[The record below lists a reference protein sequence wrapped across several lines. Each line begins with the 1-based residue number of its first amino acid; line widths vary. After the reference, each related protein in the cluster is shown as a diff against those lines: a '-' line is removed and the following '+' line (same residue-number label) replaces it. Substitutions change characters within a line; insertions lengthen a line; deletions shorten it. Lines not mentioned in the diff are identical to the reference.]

1 MCADLECLLKK
12 MHSRQNNLKKS
23 YTEKKVKYTPSGY
36 SLCTNCSFDCYRGED
51 CIERFCK
58 DLRDHAMKI
67 INYEEKEMTP
77 LTYKE
82 TSLMKS
88 KKFVTYVK
96 RNLVLMEMIKMHLNY
111 TIKSEIIVI
120 ITENLEQLLVQVF
133 A

>member
-1 MCADLECLLKK
+1 M
-12 MHSRQNNLKKS
+12 
-23 YTEKKVKYTPSGY
+23 
-36 SLCTNCSFDCYRGED
+36 CTNCSFDETKNKPDCYRGKD

-96 RNLVLMEMIKMHLNY
+96 RNLVLMKMIKMHLNY

-120 ITENLEQLLVQVF
+120 ITKNLEELLIAF
-133 A
+133 AI

>member
-67 INYEEKEMTP
+67 INYEEKEMTL

-88 KKFVTYVK
+88 KTFVTYVK
-96 RNLVLMEMIKMHLNY
+96 RNLVLMKMIKMHLNY

-120 ITENLEQLLVQVF
+120 ITENLEELLIAF
-133 A
+133 AI

>member
-1 MCADLECLLKK
+1 M
-12 MHSRQNNLKKS
+12 
-23 YTEKKVKYTPSGY
+23 
-36 SLCTNCSFDCYRGED
+36 
-51 CIERFCK
+51 ERFFK

-96 RNLVLMEMIKMHLNY
+96 RNLVLMKMIKMHLNY

-120 ITENLEQLLVQVF
+120 ITKNLEELLIAF
-133 A
+133 AI